1 MGWLSRLE
9 LPTSRA
15 TIWRSNQL
23 NYSHHMEQVMGIEPT
38 PTAWQAVVLAVILHL
53 HGISIAAA
61 VPSSNSL
68 FISLANGTN
77 YGEWCG
83 MTDSNRRPLACKANA
98 LTS

>member
-1 MGWLSRLE
+1 MGWLSRFE

-23 NYSHHMEQVMGIEPT
+23 NYSHHILEQVMGIEPT

-53 HGISIAAA
+53 RGISIAAA

-68 FISLANGTN
+68 FYFVS
-77 YGEWCG
+77 
-83 MTDSNRRPLACKANA
+83 
-98 LTS
+98 

>member
-53 HGISIAAA
+53 HGIPIADAGS
-61 VPSSNSL
+61 VRLNLL
-68 FISLANGTN
+68 FFRMVYEPTMESGA
-77 YGEWCG
+77 E
-83 MTDSNRRPLACKANA
+83 
-98 LTS
+98 